1 MDASID
7 FQLQTI
13 REATQALLQTQ
24 GQWAGLTIM
33 VDWKD
38 DVYQTNQTF
47 LILPKGLTVLGSWE
61 ELKIDF
67 ETWAMLTPVP
77 ILDEESFQ
85 KLDEAGNVMVHSL
98 LTLFGV
104 AFLVA
109 FAFDLIFKKVLR

>member
-1 MDASID
+1 
-7 FQLQTI
+7 
-13 REATQALLQTQ
+13 
-24 GQWAGLTIM
+24 
-33 VDWKD
+33 
-38 DVYQTNQTF
+38 
-47 LILPKGLTVLGSWE
+47 
-61 ELKIDF
+61 
-67 ETWAMLTPVP
+67 MLTPVP